1 MSLRDG
7 VFPDFFKHAAVLPI
21 IKKPNLDANIPSSF
35 RPVSLLPFLS
45 KILEKIIAGRL
56 REHMTLCNVD
66 EILQSGF
73 KSLHS
78 TETALLKVSND
89 LRRSADNNKC
99 SILLNLDLSAA
110 FDTLDP
116 DILFQRLNKYLGI
129 SGNALLW
136 FKSYFIGRSQTVYF
150 NDEKSD
156 VKALKYGVPQGSVL
170 GPILFNIYMLPLGI
184 ILRRLGLSYHCYA
197 DDNQIYTTITND
209 TLNDKVHLIQE
220 GYSAINNFLSTSFL
234 KLNHDKSELLLI
246 GKPHIVSQIKKSLQF
261 LTLGNVQIRCA
272 NGVKN
277 LGVIFDESLSFNQHI
292 RDISKSSLHKLR
304 NLRLIRKH
312 FSQRNF
318 EILVHSFI
326 TSRLDY
332 CNSLFSGIS
341 RSALRPLQVVQNY
354 AARVVLKRSKF
365 EHSAPLLFQLHWLPI
380 QRRIDYKILL
390 ITYKACNNLAPA
402 YITSLLIP
410 ANTLE
415 RLRSAEDTS
424 LLHID
429 ITNNV
434 TMGDR
439 AFSVYAPKVWNT
451 LPRVLRD
458 APSLNQ
464 FKSLLKTYLFN
475 IEFSGIPY

>member
-1 MSLRDG
+1 M
-7 VFPDFFKHAAVLPI
+7 
-21 IKKPNLDANIPSSF
+21 
-35 RPVSLLPFLS
+35 
-45 KILEKIIAGRL
+45 
-56 REHMTLCNVD
+56 
-66 EILQSGF
+66 
-73 KSLHS
+73 
-78 TETALLKVSND
+78 
-89 LRRSADNNKC
+89 
-99 SILLNLDLSAA
+99 
-110 FDTLDP
+110 DP

-136 FKSYFIGRSQTVYF
+136 LKSYFNGRSQTVYF

-170 GPILFNIYMLPLGI
+170 GPISFNIYMLPLGI

-220 GYSAINNFLSTSFL
+220 GYSAINNFFSSSFL
-234 KLNHDKSELLLI
+234 KLNKDKSELLLI
-246 GKPHIVSQIKKSLQF
+246 GKPYIVSQIKKSLQF

>member
-1 MSLRDG
+1 M
-7 VFPDFFKHAAVLPI
+7 
-21 IKKPNLDANIPSSF
+21 
-35 RPVSLLPFLS
+35 
-45 KILEKIIAGRL
+45 
-56 REHMTLCNVD
+56 
-66 EILQSGF
+66 
-73 KSLHS
+73 
-78 TETALLKVSND
+78 
-89 LRRSADNNKC
+89 
-99 SILLNLDLSAA
+99 
-110 FDTLDP
+110 
-116 DILFQRLNKYLGI
+116 
-129 SGNALLW
+129 
-136 FKSYFIGRSQTVYF
+136 
-150 NDEKSD
+150 
-156 VKALKYGVPQGSVL
+156 
-170 GPILFNIYMLPLGI
+170 
-184 ILRRLGLSYHCYA
+184 
-197 DDNQIYTTITND
+197 
-209 TLNDKVHLIQE
+209 
-220 GYSAINNFLSTSFL
+220 
-234 KLNHDKSELLLI
+234 
-246 GKPHIVSQIKKSLQF
+246 
-261 LTLGNVQIRCA
+261 
-272 NGVKN
+272 
-277 LGVIFDESLSFNQHI
+277 
-292 RDISKSSLHKLR
+292 
-304 NLRLIRKH
+304 
-312 FSQRNF
+312 
-318 EILVHSFI
+318 
-326 TSRLDY
+326 
-332 CNSLFSGIS
+332 
-341 RSALRPLQVVQNY
+341 RPLQVVQNY